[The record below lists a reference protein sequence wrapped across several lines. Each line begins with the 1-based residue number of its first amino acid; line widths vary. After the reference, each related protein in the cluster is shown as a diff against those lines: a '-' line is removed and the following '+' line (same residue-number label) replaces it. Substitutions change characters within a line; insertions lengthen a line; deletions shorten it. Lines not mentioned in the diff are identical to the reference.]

1 MSTVSLP
8 GLISAAPEPV
18 VGVASK
24 KSAVDPAPSN
34 SFGTALNKALPPKP
48 EAKKADATD
57 KSLVPETEK
66 NVAESPI
73 QVPTPPLDADA
84 PVRAY
89 DIKPL
94 TEPVKSDAPAI
105 GDETD
110 TAPEVDGPVV
120 AVDPVAPPPNEMP
133 EGLTANQ
140 PAPVPLP
147 GLTSPTETAKEF
159 KPADNS
165 VGSSVL
171 ASIQMSKNM
180 GGQKSALI
188 PQSLDT
194 PKDIAAVAA
203 EVKQGLQG
211 KEQAPAASA
220 NPFGTNA
227 KADVKN
233 TPQQAP
239 AVAPTTEPVTQ
250 SASPQIPQPPASTD
264 HKTTSA
270 PVDMNSPGIPTAVQ
284 VTSLTQNQGLNQP
297 TAPANLTAQ
306 VATQEWNKGLGQQV
320 VNMHFRGDQTMELN
334 LHPQDLGPISI
345 TLKVSDAS
353 QAHAQFFSHNAQVRS
368 AIEQALPQLK
378 EAMAEQGI
386 SLGQTSVGDQRQ
398 QQTFRDTKS
407 QAVSS
412 RKFSESLNLVD
423 VSSEKTTVNQGVD
436 GQISTY
442 A

>member
-24 KSAVDPAPSN
+24 KSAVDPASSN
-34 SFGTALNKALPPKP
+34 SFGTALNKALPSKP
-48 EAKKADATD
+48 EATNPVSAD
-57 KSLVPETEK
+57 KSPAAELSK
-66 NVAESPI
+66 GVAESPI
-73 QVPTPPLDADA
+73 QEPTPPLVADPEKA
-84 PVRAY
+84 G
-89 DIKPL
+89 DSKPL
-94 TEPVKSDAPAI
+94 IEPVKPEAPTI
-105 GDETD
+105 GDDTD

-120 AVDPVAPPPNEMP
+120 SVEPMTPQQNTIP
-133 EGLTANQ
+133 EGLMVNQ
-140 PAPVPLP
+140 PLQMA
-147 GLTSPTETAKEF
+147 GHTQSETAKDF

-171 ASIQMSKNM
+171 ASIQMSKKMDN
-180 GGQKSALI
+180 QKAALI
-188 PQSLDT
+188 PQGKDA
-194 PKDIAAVAA
+194 PRDIATVAA
-203 EVKQGLQG
+203 EVKQGMQG
-211 KEQAPAASA
+211 KEQLHGAIA
-220 NPFGTNA
+220 NPFAAEA
-227 KADVKN
+227 KVESKSS
-233 TPQQAP
+233 PRSAP
-239 AVAPTTEPVTQ
+239 PVAPTVEPTAQ
-250 SASPQIPQPPASTD
+250 STSVQAPPASSD
-264 HKTTSA
+264 QKASSSPVELGTS
-270 PVDMNSPGIPTAVQ
+270 SLSTAGN
-284 VTSLTQNQGLNQP
+284 VTSQSHTQAQVLIQP

-306 VATQEWNKGLGQQV
+306 VATQEWNKGFGQQI
-320 VNMHFRGDQTMELN
+320 VNMHLRGDQTMELN

-398 QQTFRDTKS
+398 QQSYRDTES

-412 RKFSESLNLVD
+412 RDMSDSLKLTE
-423 VSSEKTTVNQGVD
+423 VSSEKSTVNQQVD

>member
-24 KSAVDPAPSN
+24 KSAVDPASSN

-48 EAKKADATD
+48 EAKKPEASD
-57 KSLVPETEK
+57 KGLAPEPGK
-66 NVAESPI
+66 GVAESPI
-73 QVPTPPLDADA
+73 QEPTPPLDAET
-84 PVRAY
+84 PVKA
-89 DIKPL
+89 DDSKPL
-94 TEPVKSDAPAI
+94 TEPVKPDAPAL

-110 TAPEVDGPVV
+110 AAPEVDGPVV
-120 AVDPVAPPPNEMP
+120 AVDPVAPLPQALT
-133 EGLTANQ
+133 EGLVANQ
-140 PAPVPLP
+140 PPQVP
-147 GLTSPTETAKEF
+147 GLTSSENAKDF
-159 KPADNS
+159 KPADNT

-171 ASIQMSKNM
+171 ASIQMSRKM
-180 GGQKSALI
+180 ESQKGGLI
-188 PQSLDT
+188 PQSTDA

-203 EVKQGLQG
+203 EVKQGLHG
-211 KEQAPAASA
+211 KDQAPAAPV

-227 KADVKN
+227 KADVK
-233 TPQQAP
+233 TAPQPAP
-239 AVAPTTEPVTQ
+239 AVAPTVEPATQ
-250 SASPQIPQPPASTD
+250 S
-264 HKTTSA
+264 TSA
-270 PVDMNSPGIPTAVQ
+270 PVPQIPAGSDHKATSAPADLNTPGIPTAAH
-284 VTSLTQNQGLNQP
+284 VTGQSQTQALNQP
-297 TAPANLTAQ
+297 TGPALTAQ
-306 VATQEWNKGLGQQV
+306 VATQEWNKGFGQQV
-320 VNMHFRGDQTMELN
+320 VNMHLRGDQTMELN

-398 QQTFRDTKS
+398 QQSFRDTES

-412 RKFSESLNLVD
+412 REISESLNLVD
-423 VSSEKTTVNQGVD
+423 VSSEKPPSNQQVD